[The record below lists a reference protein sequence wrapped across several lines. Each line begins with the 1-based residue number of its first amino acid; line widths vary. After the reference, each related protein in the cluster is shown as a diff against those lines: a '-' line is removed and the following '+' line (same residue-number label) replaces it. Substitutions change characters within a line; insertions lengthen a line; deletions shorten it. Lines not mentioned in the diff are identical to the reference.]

1 MRYPGRAVI
10 SNRTIRLATLEDAP
24 AIAALSRAE
33 IEHGLPWTWREPR
46 VRHAIADPSVNVIA
60 IGPPGAVA
68 AFGLMYYADDD
79 AHLLLFAVHRSQ
91 QRQGVGSAMLHW
103 LEAAA
108 RAAGAR
114 RIRVEAR
121 MDNAAA
127 RSFYNE
133 HGYHEG
139 AIVPGMYSGRLD
151 GVRLE
156 KWLRAGE
163 PGAPGAPGEP

>member
-1 MRYPGRAVI
+1 MI
-10 SNRTIRLATLEDAP
+10 SHLTIRFATPQDAA

-33 IEHGLPWTWREPR
+33 IEHGLPWSWREPR
-46 VRHAIADPSVNVIA
+46 VRQAIADPDTNVIVV
-60 IGPPGAVA
+60 GPPGAVA
-68 AFGLMYYADDD
+68 AFGAMFYADDD

-91 QRQGVGSAMLHW
+91 QRQGVGSALLQW
-103 LEAAA
+103 LEEAA

-121 MDNAAA
+121 MDNEAA

-133 HGYHEG
+133 RGYHERE
-139 AIVPGMYSGRLD
+139 IVRRMYSGRLD

-156 KWLRAGE
+156 KWLREAG
-163 PGAPGAPGEP
+163 